1 MKNTKRIA
9 FEDALEDDDF
19 GLIIGKDGSLKG
31 MFVPE
36 EFEDE
41 DFVPEEIMQILS
53 KVYGL
58 NIDNQVTLHWD
69 EVENQT
75 QNNI

>member
-9 FEDALEDDDF
+9 FEDALDDNDF
-19 GLIIGKDGSLKG
+19 GLIIGRDGSLKG

-36 EFEDE
+36 DLEDQ
-41 DFVPEEIMQILS
+41 DYVPEEIMQILS

-58 NIDNQVTLHWD
+58 NIDNQVTLH
-69 EVENQT
+69 
-75 QNNI
+75 

>member
-1 MKNTKRIA
+1 MKNTKKIA

-36 EFEDE
+36 EFEEE
-41 DFVPEEIMQILS
+41 DYVPEQIMQILS

-58 NIDNQVTLHWD
+58 SMDNEVTLH
-69 EVENQT
+69 
-75 QNNI
+75 

>member
-1 MKNTKRIA
+1 MKNTKKIA

-41 DFVPEEIMQILS
+41 DFVPEQIMEILM
-53 KVYGL
+53 KVYGM
-58 NIDNQVTLHWD
+58 NIDSEVTLH
-69 EVENQT
+69 
-75 QNNI
+75 

>member
-19 GLIIGKDGSLKG
+19 GLIIGKDGTLKG
-31 MFVPE
+31 MFVPT

-41 DFVPEEIMQILS
+41 DFVPEQIMEILL
-53 KVYGL
+53 KVYGM
-58 NIDNQVTLHWD
+58 NIDSEVTLH
-69 EVENQT
+69 
-75 QNNI
+75 

>member
-19 GLIIGKDGSLKG
+19 GLIIGKDGSLKV
-31 MFVPE
+31 MFVPQ

-58 NIDNQVTLHWD
+58 NVDNQVTIH
-69 EVENQT
+69 
-75 QNNI
+75 

>member
-1 MKNTKRIA
+1 MVDWSIGKMKNTKRIA

-36 EFEDE
+36 EFEDQ

-58 NIDNQVTLHWD
+58 NIDNQVTLH
-69 EVENQT
+69 
-75 QNNI
+75 

>member
-1 MKNTKRIA
+1 MENTKRIA

-31 MFVPE
+31 MFVPI

-41 DFVPEEIMQILS
+41 DYVPDEIMLILN
-53 KVYGL
+53 KVY
-58 NIDNQVTLHWD
+58 NKV
-69 EVENQT
+69 
-75 QNNI
+75 